1 MATGVWY
8 DVQDG
13 ESVESIA
20 VSQGC
25 PADKIWAAPENKDLK
40 KLRETMHI
48 LQAGDRL
55 FIPALKDKVLSL
67 PTGKRHKI
75 VVKKAMSKLHLVIR
89 RQGEPFAGKP
99 YQLLVDGQTINGQT
113 AGDGTV
119 EAPVPASAKEA
130 VLTVGE
136 GDEAVVYRLGLR
148 ELDPLTSPSGLRG
161 RLANLGFHDGDDG
174 DSGGAPDPSSD
185 DGADDDSDDDDE
197 SLDKMTEA
205 ALCAFQDFNEIDVS
219 GTVCDATKSKL
230 IDQHGR

>member
-1 MATGVWY
+1 MAAGVWY

-13 ESVESIA
+13 QSVESIA

-25 PADKIWAAPENKDLK
+25 PAAKIWDAPENKDLK

-48 LQAGDRL
+48 LQPGDRL
-55 FIPALKDKVLSL
+55 FIPPLKDKVLSL

-75 VVKKAMSKLHLVIR
+75 VVKKAMSKLHVVIR

-99 YQLLVDGQTINGQT
+99 YVLVVDEQTTNGQT

-136 GDEAVVYRLGLR
+136 GDETVVYRLGLR
-148 ELDPLTSPSGLRG
+148 QLDPLTSPSGLRG
-161 RLANLGFHDGDDG
+161 RLVNLGFHDGDAG
-174 DSGGAPDPSSD
+174 EPAGSPDPSGD
-185 DGADDDSDDDDE
+185 DGDDDSDDDDE

-205 ALCAFQDFNEIDVS
+205 ALCAFQDFHTIDVT

>member
-75 VVKKAMSKLHLVIR
+75 VVKKAMSKLHVVIR
-89 RQGEPFAGKP
+89 RQGEPLAGKP
-99 YQLLVDGQTINGQT
+99 YELVVDGQTTNGQT

-119 EAPVPASAKEA
+119 EAPVPAGAKEA

-136 GDEAVVYRLGLR
+136 GDEAVVYHLGLR

-161 RLANLGFHDGDDG
+161 RLANLGFHDGDAG
-174 DSGGAPDPSSD
+174 DSAGAPDPSGDGSD
-185 DGADDDSDDDDE
+185 GDDSDDE

-205 ALCAFQDFNEIDVS
+205 ALCAFQDFHTIDVS